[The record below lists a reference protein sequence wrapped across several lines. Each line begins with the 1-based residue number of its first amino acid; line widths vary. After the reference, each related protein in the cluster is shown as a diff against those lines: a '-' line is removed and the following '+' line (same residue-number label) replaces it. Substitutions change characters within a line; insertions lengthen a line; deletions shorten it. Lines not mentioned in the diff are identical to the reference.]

1 MDETTNRGL
10 GMKYHLLTV
19 VVMCCSAEAVAQQ
32 DGVGWSLSTGV
43 VVPLSSSLTDVAT
56 VGPTIS
62 GEALY
67 SVHEWISVGVALSIT
82 VPVPKEVAG
91 DRASVP
97 YFVQIFARSVFHGGD
112 TFTYFGGLG
121 LGLSYYGIPECDVVC
136 EDAKSVAQFGGD
148 VTLGVGGRIT
158 DIMSIGPSVSFVVPD
173 FVRGDELW
181 YVTGNFTMQWGL

>member
-1 MDETTNRGL
+1 
-10 GMKYHLLTV
+10 MKYRLLAIV
-19 VVMCCSAEAVAQQ
+19 LMCWSAEAVAQQ

-43 VVPLSSSLTDVAT
+43 VVPLGSPLSDIAT
-56 VGPTIS
+56 VGPSIS

-91 DRASVP
+91 ERVSVP
-97 YFVQIFARSVFHGGD
+97 HFIQIFARSVFHGGD
-112 TFTYFGGLG
+112 QFTYFGGLG
-121 LGLSYYGIPECDVVC
+121 VGLSYYGIPECDVVC
-136 EDAKSVAQFGGD
+136 EPTESIARFGGD

-173 FVRGDELW
+173 FIRGDKLW